1 MRQQS
6 AISRSGVLARTSAKK
21 QGALPSEDAR
31 VHVSLAGLLALEA
44 RARRISFL
52 PKQPAKSA
60 LNGRHASRIRGRGLD
75 FEDLRAYL
83 PSDDVR
89 AIDWKV
95 TARTGTPFVRV
106 YTEERDRP
114 TLIVVDQRMSMFY
127 GSSHAMK
134 SVTAAQCAAIAAFR
148 VLAQGDRVGGI
159 VFGDETLVEMRP
171 KRSRASLTRF
181 LTHLVQANQQ
191 LHAAAADVTPM
202 PINTVLRSVQKIAT
216 RDHLVIVISDFDAT
230 DETTKRLLGGIARR
244 NDVVLGFVTDPS
256 LTTLP
261 KSGQI
266 TGSSGALQV
275 ELDLGADHV
284 RAAVLELGAA
294 RVRRVMDWQN
304 HMKLSILPL
313 SSAQEALGQMAQ
325 LMGQVRR

>member
-6 AISRSGVLARTSAKK
+6 AISRSGVLARTPATKPD
-21 QGALPSEDAR
+21 APSEDGR
-31 VHVSLAGLLALEA
+31 VHVSLAGLLALETQ
-44 RARRISFL
+44 ARRISFL

-75 FEDLRAYL
+75 FEELRAYL

-89 AIDWKV
+89 SIDWKV

-127 GSSHAMK
+127 GSTHAMK

-159 VFGDETLVEMRP
+159 VFGDETIADMRP

-181 LTHLVQANQQ
+181 LTQLVQANQQ
-191 LHAAAADVTPM
+191 LHAGAPDVTAM
-202 PINTVLRSVQKIAT
+202 PINKVLRAVQKIAT
-216 RDHLVIVISDFDAT
+216 RDHLVILISDFDAT

-256 LTTLP
+256 LAALP

-266 TGSSGALQV
+266 TGSSGALQA
-275 ELDLGADHV
+275 ELDLSTDQV
-284 RAAVLELGAA
+284 RAAVLEVGAA
-294 RVRRVMDWQN
+294 RVRRVMGWQN

-313 SSAQEALGQMAQ
+313 SSAQEALPQMVQ